1 MPGVGVP
8 GRPDT
13 GFRVALNNHSLADE
27 RIQVCFLSAKPIR
40 EPDTMINISLR
51 NALRCAGLAPIVAL
65 TLSVVPN
72 PVSAQAYPSRPV
84 TLVVP
89 FAVGSSTDIMTR
101 VVAKVLNDRMQTSHF
116 IVDNKPGA
124 NGAIASVFV
133 AKAKPDGYTLLVGT
147 GTTHTQ
153 APWMSKQ
160 LPYDPVNDFE
170 AVAGIGGVPL
180 GVLVGKDSP
189 FKSMDDLR
197 KQITAEPGKHSYG
210 TAFGM
215 ATVCGENIKKGYK
228 LDLAQVAYKSSPQ
241 ALTDLIGGRISVLCN
256 DFNSS
261 MSAIRSG
268 QVRALAVTTAERNPQ
283 LPDVP
288 TMAELIP
295 GFPEMRSWV
304 GVFAPKGTPA
314 EISRMLAPH
323 ILAATASPDAVK
335 ALSPNGFQSLNVS
348 GDTMMAFVRS
358 ELEKWRGLIAQAGI
372 VAQ

>member
-1 MPGVGVP
+1 MTNP
-8 GRPDT
+8 
-13 GFRVALNNHSLADE
+13 
-27 RIQVCFLSAKPIR
+27 
-40 EPDTMINISLR
+40 SLR
-51 NALRCAGLAPIVAL
+51 RTLLCAGLTCGLVMGLSGLPEQVA
-65 TLSVVPN
+65 
-72 PVSAQAYPSRPV
+72 AQAYPSRPV

-101 VVAKVLNDRMQTSHF
+101 VVAKVLNERMQTSHF
-116 IVDNKPGA
+116 VVDNKPGA
-124 NGAIASVFV
+124 SGAIASVYV
-133 AKAKPDGYTLLVGT
+133 AKARPDGYTLLVGT

-153 APWMSKQ
+153 APWMMKQ
-160 LPYDPVNDFE
+160 LPYDPIKDFDP
-170 AVAGIGGVPL
+170 VAGIGGVPL

-189 FKSMDDLR
+189 FKSMEDLR
-197 KQITAEPGKHSYG
+197 ARIAAEPGKHAYG

-215 ATVCGENIKKGYK
+215 ATVCGENIKRGFK

-261 MSAIRSG
+261 MAAIRSG
-268 QVRALAVTTAERNPQ
+268 QVRALAVTTAQRNPQ
-283 LPDVP
+283 LPEVP
-288 TMAELIP
+288 TMAEVMP

-335 ALSPNGFQSLNVS
+335 ALSPNGFQALNVS
-348 GDTMMAFVRS
+348 GDAMTDFVRS

-372 VAQ
+372 VPQ